1 MNATTARRSTDI
13 AGVTH
18 TVRLTCNCET
28 CATNAKHLGK
38 TSPLVAYITASA
50 ATMLKITAKNA
61 DSPRKVHAIVELAN
75 HPTLGAAQ
83 RSAIAG

>member
-28 CATNAKHLGK
+28 CATNAEFIGK
-38 TSPLVAYITASA
+38 PFPLVAYVTEGYA
-50 ATMLKITAKNA
+50 AMLKITAKNA
-61 DSPRKVHAIVELAN
+61 DTPRKVHTTVEIAN
-75 HPTLGAAQ
+75 HPVLGQAQ
-83 RSAIAG
+83 RAALAG